1 MEPRKEH
8 RSPYARARRLAASA
22 AICAAAL
29 FLGPPPAFAQ
39 LDPLLFLQKN
49 QPNVIIAV
57 DVANRMQF
65 DANGNYFDPFDYP
78 RSGAA
83 WETNPLEV
91 PAGAAYYR
99 RMYKSLLRLPP
110 ASADAYTAEALQTL
124 SSNSPLYSAFWSR
137 TRLAVAR
144 AGLLTAVQDNARVAR
159 FGLLKMRQL
168 NPRIGDRAN
177 DGPVWVMPPAPQS
190 PTPSGASDGRWRI
203 TTTIVDAANGS
214 IATAASPVVAA
225 DAAGASLAVATYLSR
240 SVNQSGALIPAGMD
254 TDTAV
259 DAPLARLIDDAKTEA
274 VRLIAADT
282 QCRNTVVILV
292 VGGGEGT
299 TVTGADP
306 AARAASFLNV
316 NGRRVPIYVIAIA
329 PPDDSRATLQAI
341 ARNSGGGY
349 YEITKSMI
357 EAVPL
362 GMPVPEVTKA
372 ANAAV
377 QHAFAAQADVNT
389 APTAALPLGPQTEW
403 QMASPI
409 VGTVNLENAS
419 DITGAPLPNTVIY
432 TPGGTKVPQRANVMI
447 TAGMALPGFEGRLRG
462 FRMYEP
468 EADITKPY
476 GWAFVTAGT
485 RLWVSTL
492 PAPDQRNIYTTL
504 PSGDMIALNAG
515 SAELLKTHLTSIDAV
530 GLIRQVREQPL
541 GAIVDSTPAMLDP
554 PSLDPPPDPEYP
566 GFASALTNR
575 RSLIFVGAN
584 DGMLH
589 AFDARTGL
597 EVWAYIP
604 FNLLPKLRALR
615 EGQPVGSF
623 RYFVDSSVKIADVK
637 IDDRWR
643 TYLMFGQ
650 GPGGTFYQTLDV
662 TLSDMPSALPP
673 ESDNTAAMLTFFS
686 EPDRIQ
692 HVWSFP
698 ALDSFDSTLAPYG
711 DIAAGAPAIEKTV
724 GETWS
729 DPAVGQIE
737 STSSDWI
744 ALVGSGFLARSRELA
759 PNRFGLAAG
768 TTSDYVAGTTFYL
781 LKMEDGTLLG
791 SRNVRNDGE
800 AEAVYFD
807 LNGDGAAELVDTC
820 AAAND
825 CRRMKNALQADPVAT
840 GPPST
845 RFITKAYIGDLD
857 GRVWRFDLGLGGTN
871 TPQFTSAPIKLFD
884 ATSTQPIFASMA
896 SVNVGGSQDYLF
908 FASGSD
914 ALPSNGVSQSYKLFG
929 VLDTNGIGVQ
939 KFAVSLEA
947 VDGAGGDEK
956 PSTFPAVAGEIIF
969 FSTTTF
975 RPTAPC
981 TEPTANLYALT
992 FLGGAA
998 YDTNNS
1004 GSVTAA
1010 DSTKV
1015 RSAAT
1020 GRATAPFVVDQ
1031 HLVFASGG
1039 KVEILGDPR
1048 DYNNGF
1054 GQVGVRILSWRPR
1067 R

>member
-1 MEPRKEH
+1 MKLRKAH
-8 RSPYARARRLAASA
+8 RSPHSRARRLAAAA
-22 AICAAAL
+22 AIGAAAL
-29 FLGPPPAFAQ
+29 LLAPPSAFAQ

-65 DANGNYFDPFDYP
+65 DADGTYYDPYSYP
-78 RSGAA
+78 RTGAA
-83 WETNPLEV
+83 WENLLGVSP
-91 PAGAAYYR
+91 GAATYR
-99 RMYKSLLRLPP
+99 RAFKSLVRMPP
-110 ASADAYTAEALQTL
+110 MSADAYTADVIQTL
-124 SSNSPLYSAFWSR
+124 SSNGPLYSAFWSR

-144 AGLLTAVQDNARVAR
+144 EALRITVQDNVRVAR
-159 FGLLKMRQL
+159 FGLIKMRQL
-168 NPRIGDRAN
+168 NPRIGPATN
-177 DGPVWVMPPAPQS
+177 DGPVFVTSPSQLG
-190 PTPSGASDGRWRI
+190 PTPAGVSDGRWRI
-203 TTTIVDAANGS
+203 TTTVVDAANGS
-214 IATAASPVVAA
+214 IGTAAAPLIAA
-225 DAAGASLAVATYLSR
+225 DAAGASAAVANRLGAE
-240 SVNQSGALIPAGMD
+240 VNEPGALIPAGWD
-254 TDTAV
+254 TNTAV
-259 DAPLARLIDDAKTEA
+259 DAPLARLIDDARAEA

-282 QCRNTVVILV
+282 QCRNTVVILIA
-292 VGGGEGT
+292 GGGEGT
-299 TVTGADP
+299 TVLGADP
-306 AARAASFLNV
+306 ASRAATFLDV

-329 PPDDSRATLQAI
+329 PPVASVPTLQAI

-349 YEITKSMI
+349 VEITKSMI

-362 GMPVPEVTKA
+362 GMTVPEVTRA

-377 QHAFAAQADVNT
+377 QHAFAAQADVNA
-389 APTAALPLGPQTEW
+389 APTVELPLGPQTEW
-403 QMASPI
+403 QTASPI
-409 VGTVNLENAS
+409 VGTVNLENAR
-419 DITGAPLPNTVIY
+419 DISGVALPNTVIY
-432 TPGGTKVPQRANVMI
+432 TPAGTKVPQRANVMI
-447 TAGMALPGFEGRLRG
+447 TAGMALPGFDGRLRG

-468 EADITKPY
+468 EADATRPY
-476 GWAFVTAGT
+476 GWAFVTSGT

-492 PAPDQRNIYTTL
+492 PAPESRNIFTTL
-504 PSGDMIALNAG
+504 PSGTMVALNTANAG
-515 SAELLKTHLTSIDAV
+515 LLAPYLTSIDAA

-541 GAIVDSTPAMLDP
+541 GAIIDSTPAMLDP
-554 PSLDPPPDPEYP
+554 PSLDPPPDPDYP
-566 GFASALTNR
+566 GFAANHVNR

-584 DGMLH
+584 DGMMH
-589 AFDARTGL
+589 AFDARTGMEL
-597 EVWAYIP
+597 WAYVP

-615 EGQPVGSF
+615 EGQAVGSF
-623 RYFVDSSVKIADVK
+623 DYFVDSSAKVADVK
-637 IDDRWR
+637 VGGAWR

-662 TLSDMPSALPP
+662 TLTAMASTLSPDSD
-673 ESDNTAAMLTFFS
+673 DTGAMLSFFS
-686 EPDRIQ
+686 QPDRIE

-698 ALDSFDSTLAPYG
+698 DLDHFDASLAPYG
-711 DIAAGAPAIEKTV
+711 DIGLGAPGVAKTV

-729 DPAVGQIE
+729 DPAVGQVE
-737 STSSDWI
+737 TASSEWI
-744 ALVGSGFLARSRELA
+744 AVVGSGFLTRSRELA
-759 PNRFGLAAG
+759 PNRLG
-768 TTSDYVAGTTFYL
+768 TAAGTTFYL
-781 LKMEDGTLLG
+781 LKMSDGTLLDSVNVG
-791 SRNVRNDGE
+791 SDAVAENVDNC
-800 AEAVYFD
+800 AV
-807 LNGDGAAELVDTC
+807 
-820 AAAND
+820 AND

-840 GPPST
+840 GPPNT
-845 RFITKAYIGDLD
+845 RYITKAYIGDLD
-857 GRVWRFDLGLGGTN
+857 GRIWRFNLGLGATD

-884 ATSTQPIFASMA
+884 ATNTHPIFASMA

-929 VLDTNGIGVQ
+929 VLDTSGIGVQ
-939 KFAVSLEA
+939 KFAYSLEA

-992 FLGGAA
+992 FLGGPA

-1004 GSVTAA
+1004 GNLTAT
-1010 DSTKV
+1010 DTVKI

>member
-1 MEPRKEH
+1 MEPRKQH
-8 RSPYARARRLAASA
+8 RLPHSRARRLAEIA
-22 AICAAAL
+22 AVGAAAL
-29 FLGPPPAFAQ
+29 FLGPPRALAQ

-65 DANGNYFDPFDYP
+65 DADGTYFDPYDYP
-78 RSGAA
+78 KTGAPWEHLLGVSGA
-83 WETNPLEV
+83 TSTDT
-91 PAGAAYYR
+91 YR
-99 RMYKSLLRLPP
+99 RAYRSLVRMPP
-110 ASADAYTAEALQTL
+110 LSGDMYTADVIETL
-124 SSNSPLYSAFWSR
+124 GDKSPLYSAFWAR
-137 TRLAVAR
+137 TRLEVAR
-144 AGLLTAVQDNARVAR
+144 AGLRAAVLDNARVAR
-159 FGLLKMRQL
+159 FGLVKMRQL
-168 NPRIGDRAN
+168 NPRIGPMVN
-177 DGPVWVMPPAPQS
+177 EGPVFVTSPAQLG

-203 TTTIVDAANGS
+203 TTSVVDAANGS
-214 IATAASPVVAA
+214 IGVAAAPVVAA
-225 DAAGASLAVATYLSR
+225 DAAGASVAVATYLSR
-240 SVNQSGALIPAGMD
+240 SVSQAGALVPAGRD

-259 DAPLARLIDDAKTEA
+259 DAPVARLIDDARAEA
-274 VRLIAADT
+274 ARLIAADRE
-282 QCRNTVVILV
+282 CRNTVVILV

-299 TVTGADP
+299 TVAGADP
-306 AARAASFLNV
+306 AMRAASFLDV

-329 PPDDSRATLQAI
+329 PPPASVAALQAI

-349 YEITKSMI
+349 HEITKSMI
-357 EAVPL
+357 EAVPP
-362 GMPVPEVTKA
+362 GMPVPEVTRA
-372 ANAAV
+372 ANAAI

-409 VGTVNLENAS
+409 VGTVNLENGR
-419 DITGAPLPNTVIY
+419 DIDGLPLPFTVIN
-432 TPGGTKVPQRANVMI
+432 TPAGTKVPQRANVMI

-462 FRMYEP
+462 FRMYTP
-468 EADITKPY
+468 EVDATRPY
-476 GWAFVTAGT
+476 GWAFVTSGT

-504 PSGDMIALNAG
+504 PSGAMVPLNVANAG
-515 SAELLKTHLTSIDAV
+515 LLAPYLTSIDAA

-541 GAIVDSTPAMLDP
+541 GAIVDSTPAILDP

-566 GFASALTNR
+566 GFASDLINR
-575 RSLIFVGAN
+575 RTLIFVGAN

-597 EVWAYIP
+597 EVWAYVP

-623 RYFVDSSVKIADVK
+623 RYFVDSSAKVADVK
-637 IDDRWR
+637 VGDTWR

-650 GPGGTFYQTLDV
+650 GPGGTYYQTLDV
-662 TLSDMPSALPP
+662 TLTDMAASLSPDNDDSASVL
-673 ESDNTAAMLTFFS
+673 SFFS
-686 EPDRIQ
+686 QPDRIR

-698 ALDSFDSTLAPYG
+698 SLNSFNPALAPYG

-729 DPAVGQIE
+729 DPAVGQVE
-737 STSSDWI
+737 TTASEWI
-744 ALVGSGFLARSRELA
+744 ALVGSGFLTRSRELA
-759 PNRFGLAAG
+759 ANRLG
-768 TTSDYVAGTTFYL
+768 TTAGTTFYL
-781 LKMEDGTLLG
+781 LKMEDGSVLD
-791 SRNVRNDGE
+791 SRNVGND
-800 AEAVYFD
+800 
-807 LNGDGAAELVDTC
+807 NAAETIDNC
-820 AAAND
+820 AAVND
-825 CRRMKNALQADPVAT
+825 CRRIKNALQADPVAT
-840 GPPST
+840 GPPNT
-845 RFITKAYIGDLD
+845 RYITKAYIGDLD
-857 GRVWRFDLGLGGTN
+857 GRVWRFNLGLGATD
-871 TPQFTSAPIKLFD
+871 TPQFTSDPVKLFD
-884 ATSTQPIFASMA
+884 ATNTHPIFASMA

-929 VLDTNGIGVQ
+929 VLDTNSIGTQ
-939 KFAVSLEA
+939 KFAAPLEA

-956 PSTFPAVAGEIIF
+956 PSTFPAVAGDIIF
-969 FSTTTF
+969 FSTTTYK
-975 RPTAPC
+975 PTAPC
-981 TEPTANLYALT
+981 SEPNANLYALT

-998 YDTNNS
+998 YDTNDS

-1010 DSTKV
+1010 DSLRI
-1015 RSAAT
+1015 RSSAT

-1039 KVEILGDPR
+1039 NVDILGDPR